1 MSTEL
6 RKNLVGKYI
15 QAPLSDTLKE
25 SIESGPDA
33 TESNSKAY
41 SFYGI
46 QTYNPLYDYIWR
58 SHSNQSGQWYG
69 TEWRISKYASNK
81 SFIEK
86 SAGGHIKEAAC
97 FRKVVHLL
105 DPMSI
110 IEDCYTFPKTPGLP
124 WHTYSTYAAF
134 NKIQSPHNQAY
145 VDSFGSYLASR
156 LREENIS
163 PHFALHYGS
172 LVCMSKKYLYNIT
185 DDFQSYKNEK
195 WFWDGIKL
203 KNIKFHIL
211 DSSGQTITDPLLLN
225 DIIVQPSTN
234 EVVEEIELTADNI
247 IVEDTLLTE
256 IDDIPDNNININI
269 KSKTVNEEDEEDEE
283 DDDEDDEKINIYLE
297 FNDMPI
303 MMSFYEKQ
311 EGCMED
317 LLYDNDE
324 VGADQGSNMWEERWT
339 AWIFQIIVALSQLQ
353 SIYNMT
359 HNDLHTNNILWS
371 KTDKEFLY
379 YRTQTKQIYKVP
391 TYGKIFRIIDFGR
404 AIYDINDKIMIS
416 DDYLPGNDADGMY
429 NFGPIF
435 DPDLDLIEPN
445 PSFDL
450 SRLAVSCLEAL
461 FPKFPKRSNG
471 KPKIMSKEEGRTMY
485 ETTSQLFNLI
495 WSWLV
500 TDDGENILLDKD
512 NNEKYPSFELYI
524 NIAEQIHNAIPSKQ
538 INKPIFNKYKWNKN
552 ISGNHIIYQI

>member
-1 MSTEL
+1 MSNEL
-6 RKNLVGKYI
+6 IKKLVGKYI
-15 QAPLSDTLKE
+15 QAPITDILKE
-25 SIESGPDA
+25 SIELGPDA
-33 TESNSKAY
+33 VESNSKAS
-41 SFYGI
+41 SFYGV
-46 QTYNPLYDYIWR
+46 QTYNPLFDYIWR
-58 SHSNQSGQWYG
+58 SHSKQPGQWYG
-69 TEWRISKYASNK
+69 TEWRISKYNLNNSI
-81 SFIEK
+81 IEK
-86 SAGGHIKEAAC
+86 SIGGESKVENC

-105 DPMSI
+105 DPMSM

-145 VDSFGSYLASR
+145 IDSFGSYLASR
-156 LREENIS
+156 LREENLS

-195 WFWDGIKL
+195 WFWDGIESKGV
-203 KNIKFHIL
+203 KFHIL
-211 DSSGQTITDPLLLN
+211 DHSGAAITDPLIVN
-225 DIIVQPSTN
+225 DIIVPPTN
-234 EVVEEIELTADNI
+234 NAPPEEIELASENI
-247 IVEDTLLTE
+247 IVEDMSITE
-256 IDDIPDNNININI
+256 IDDIDDDSDNNLSVSASTIND
-269 KSKTVNEEDEEDEE
+269 EDEF
-283 DDDEDDEKINIYLE
+283 DDLNIYLE

-303 MMSFYEKQ
+303 MMSFFEKQ
-311 EGCMED
+311 AGSMED
-317 LLYDNDE
+317 LLYDADE
-324 VGADQGSNMWEERWT
+324 VGVAQGSSAWEERWT
-339 AWIFQIIVALSQLQ
+339 AWIFQIIIALSQLQ
-353 SIYNMT
+353 SVYNMT

-371 KTDKEFLY
+371 KTDKEYIY

-404 AIYDINDKIMIS
+404 AIYDIDTKTMIS

-450 SRLAVSCLEAL
+450 SRLAVSCLEAI
-461 FPKFPKRSNG
+461 FPKFPKRASG

-485 ETTSQLFNLI
+485 ETTSQLFNMI

-500 TDDGENILLDKD
+500 TDDGENILLDSD
-512 NNEKYPSFELYI
+512 NNEKHPSFELYVI
-524 NIAEQIHNAIPSKQ
+524 IAEQIHNAIPSKQ

-552 ISGNHIIYQI
+552 ISGNHIIYPITILN